1 MFNVCHLWACASVF
15 VLIDFFRGLHE
26 FRHWKENR
34 ERHRSS
40 AYQVQRERVSEKKW
54 QNRRR
59 WRNIVCNSNLAR
71 VLISVRAVCVCV
83 RVCTEMMIKSGN
95 RNATESEWNV
105 YKHSPVGRLT
115 LSNNRRWADLNLNS
129 QCNEIPW
136 RWRESV
142 YQK

>member
-40 AYQVQRERVSEKKW
+40 AYQVQREREWARKSGK
-54 QNRRR
+54 
-59 WRNIVCNSNLAR
+59 IVDVDVILFAIQIWPVYWFRCEP
-71 VLISVRAVCVCV
+71 CVCV